1 MEDKTMREEVEM
13 KGYGPTDD
21 AFEEDAAGVQ
31 NDDEIFTDEYML
43 AFAEEADREIRLH
56 MILDRIVTVVVILAL
71 MGCVAMVIS
80 IFI

>member
-1 MEDKTMREEVEM
+1 MRDEVEM
-13 KGYGPTDD
+13 MGYGPTDD
-21 AFEEDAAGVQ
+21 AFEVDAAGVQ